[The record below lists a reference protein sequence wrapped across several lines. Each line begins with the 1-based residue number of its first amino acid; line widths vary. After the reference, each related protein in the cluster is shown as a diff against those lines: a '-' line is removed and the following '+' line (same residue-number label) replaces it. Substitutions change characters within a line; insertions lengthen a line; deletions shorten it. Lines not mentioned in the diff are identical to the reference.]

1 MNKPCTHE
9 IVQEAMRI
17 VSKDVIPPKYV
28 RDMNEIPI
36 AEELSK
42 KYTRLRST
50 VALKDLSDFAIEFA
64 KLHVEAAIKECIECA
79 PSGSSTDTV
88 SYEDVVEA
96 LTDCYPLNNIK

>member
-17 VSKDVIPPKYV
+17 VSKDVRTPKYV
-28 RDMNEIPI
+28 RDMSKIPI
-36 AEELSK
+36 AEEFYK
-42 KYTRLRST
+42 QITGC
-50 VALKDLSDFAIEFA
+50 VINHKDIKISMIEFA